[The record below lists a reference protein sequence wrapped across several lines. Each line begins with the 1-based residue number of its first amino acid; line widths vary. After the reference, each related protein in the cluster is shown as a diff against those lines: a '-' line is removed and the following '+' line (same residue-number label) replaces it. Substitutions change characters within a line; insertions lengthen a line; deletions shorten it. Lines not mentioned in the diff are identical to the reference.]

1 MNVDINI
8 DKSKIEDV
16 LAFNISNKRFVHK
29 IFNNNITLKF
39 EKTFDSCIKSLC
51 WSPIK
56 SFLFLALYNGSV
68 LIIDEEGSII
78 TNINLWVN
86 SSESCQY
93 GKIHIYL
100 ILVLANHFISFLL
113 LFIYIVFVYIYYIY
127 HLRYHYRYKLL

>member
-16 LAFNISNKRFVHK
+16 LAFNISNKLFVHK
-29 IFNNNITLKF
+29 VFNNNNNITLKF

-56 SFLFLALYNGSV
+56 SFLFLPLYNGCV

-86 SSESCQY
+86 SSESCNM
-93 GKIHIYL
+93 
-100 ILVLANHFISFLL
+100 VR
-113 LFIYIVFVYIYYIY
+113 YIYT
-127 HLRYHYRYKLL
+127 LF